1 MGSFL
6 YRVFIKGIKKFFTD
20 TSAQIRE
27 INEKYAVPQIKT
39 NVWTNFAL
47 IMLRVYL
54 VVLILLLVY
63 KFITV
68 LK

>member
-1 MGSFL
+1 VGSFL
-6 YRVFIKGIKKFFTD
+6 YEVFIKRIRRFFTD
-20 TSAQIRE
+20 TFTQIRE

-39 NVWTNFAL
+39 NAWTNFAL
-47 IMLRVYL
+47 IMLRAYL

-63 KFITV
+63 KFITL

>member
-6 YRVFIKGIKKFFTD
+6 YGVFFKGIKKFFTD
-20 TSAQIRE
+20 TFDQIRE
-27 INEKYAVPQIKT
+27 INKKYAVPQIKT
-39 NVWTNFAL
+39 NAWTTFAL

-63 KFITV
+63 KFITL

>member
-6 YRVFIKGIKKFFTD
+6 YAVFIKGIRKFFAD
-20 TSAQIRE
+20 TFAQIRE
-27 INEKYAVPQIKT
+27 INKKYAVPQIKT
-39 NVWTNFAL
+39 NAWTNFAL
-47 IMLRVYL
+47 VMLRAYL

-63 KFITV
+63 KFITL

>member
-6 YRVFIKGIKKFFTD
+6 YEVLVKGIKKFFSD
-20 TSAQIRE
+20 TFTQIRE

-39 NVWTNFAL
+39 NVWTRLAL
-47 IMLRVYL
+47 ILLRVYL

-63 KFITV
+63 KFITL

>member
-6 YRVFIKGIKKFFTD
+6 YEVLIKGIKKFFTD
-20 TSAQIRE
+20 AFAQVRE
-27 INEKYAVPQIKT
+27 INQKYAVPQIKT
-39 NVWTNFAL
+39 NAWTHFAL
-47 IMLRVYL
+47 IILRVYL

-63 KFITV
+63 KFITL